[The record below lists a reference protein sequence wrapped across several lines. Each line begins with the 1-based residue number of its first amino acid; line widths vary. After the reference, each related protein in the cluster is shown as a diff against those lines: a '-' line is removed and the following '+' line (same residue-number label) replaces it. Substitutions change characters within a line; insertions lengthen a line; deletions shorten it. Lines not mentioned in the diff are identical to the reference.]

1 VLTVDPNGLVALS
14 KPAGVLSHPNES
26 GDQERSLLTAGYD
39 HAAECYVWTPDA
51 GGEPVRAW
59 LLNRLDGATSGVIL
73 LASDGEL
80 ATEIRR
86 QFREKHVA
94 KIYQALVFGHPPR
107 RAEIWRDTLAVRK
120 QGGQIRTTAGAG
132 QIPAESRMTVIHG
145 RGVGEGAL
153 ALIQLEPR
161 TGRSHQLRVQCA
173 KRHLPIVG
181 DQTYGDFRR
190 NREFA
195 KRTGAKRLFLH
206 SLATRFEY
214 RWRGGAFT
222 FAAAAPLPAEF
233 RAWL

>member
-1 VLTVDPNGLVALS
+1 VLHEDANGLVALA
-14 KPAGVLSHPNES
+14 KPAGILSHPNES
-26 GDQERSLLTAGYD
+26 GDQARSLLAAPYD
-39 HAAECYVWTPDA
+39 HAAECYVWA
-51 GGEPVRAW
+51 GEGGGEPVRAW

-80 ATEIRR
+80 AGEIRR

-94 KIYQALVFGHPPR
+94 KTYQALVFGHPPR
-107 RAEIWRDTLAVRK
+107 RSELWRDLLAVRR
-120 QGGQIRTTAGAG
+120 QGGQIRTTADAG
-132 QIPAESRMTVIHG
+132 RVPAESRLTVVHS

-195 KRTGAKRLFLH
+195 KRTGARRLFLH
-206 SLATRFEY
+206 SLATRFDY
-214 RWRGGAFT
+214 RWRGRAFT
-222 FAAAAPLPAEF
+222 FAASAPLPPEF